1 MSKPHPD
8 SPKNTNHGENIILTT
23 RQPNSRYCFVCGLSN
38 PVGLHLHFEETQP
51 GEVVANVTLPAHFQ
65 GYPGIT
71 HGGIIAAMLDEVAG
85 RAHMGSGPDP
95 RFMFTA
101 SLKVRYR
108 KNVPTEQPLHI
119 VGTAGA
125 RKGRMAEATSAI
137 YDAQGNLLADAEAIL
152 VDVPEGMVDGVDFE
166 ALGWRVY
173 SDEELVESM
182 TGGANDRRVS
192 PPSNHR

>member
-1 MSKPHPD
+1 MPIAMQNDNNGPA
-8 SPKNTNHGENIILTT
+8 GLA
-23 RQPNSRYCFVCGLSN
+23 QPNSQHCFVCGVSN
-38 PVGLHLHFEETQP
+38 PFGLHLRFFETAP
-51 GEVVANVTLPAHFQ
+51 GEATADVTLPDHFQ

-85 RAHMGSGPDP
+85 RAHMGAGDNP

-108 KNVPTEQPLHI
+108 LNVPTGKPLRL
-119 VGTAGA
+119 VGKAGA

-137 YDAQGNLLADAEAIL
+137 YGPDGVLLADAEAIL
-152 VDVPEGMVDGVDFE
+152 VDVPEGMVNQVDLD

-173 SDEELVESM
+173 AEDEL
-182 TGGANDRRVS
+182 
-192 PPSNHR
+192 

>member
-1 MSKPHPD
+1 LTSNDPIHP
-8 SPKNTNHGENIILTT
+8 TGTV
-23 RQPNSRYCFVCGLSN
+23 QPQSQYCFVCGVAN
-38 PVGLHLHFEETQP
+38 PAGLHLRFIETAP
-51 GEVVANVTLPAHFQ
+51 GEVTAHVTLPAHFQ

-85 RAHMGSGPDP
+85 RSHMGSGEQP

-108 KNVPTEQPLHI
+108 RNVPTEKPLHL

-137 YDAQGNLLADAEAIL
+137 YGPDGDLLADAEAIL
-152 VDVPEGMVDGVDFE
+152 VDVPDDMLSNVDLST
-166 ALGWRVY
+166 LGWRVY
-173 SDEELVESM
+173 AEEEL
-182 TGGANDRRVS
+182 
-192 PPSNHR
+192 